1 MITYAQFLEH
11 LSDPTLTSK
20 DRFTEQTEILKLK
33 NKMGWTIAH
42 AQSRRGWTTE
52 NKDILKLRTI
62 HGYTV
67 AHCQAFH
74 GNIFTSRIINKLST
88 NAGWLPASKKSSN
101 NTTITVEQLGNLVTK
116 GYSIYI
122 KSRRKK

>member
-1 MITYAQFLEH
+1 MITYAQFLKH
-11 LSDPTLTSK
+11 LQDPTLATK
-20 DRFTEQTEILKLK
+20 DRFTDQIDILRLQ

-42 AQSRRGWTTE
+42 AQSRRGWVTD
-52 NKDILKLRTI
+52 NKEILRWRTI
-62 HGYTV
+62 HGYSV

-88 NAGWLPASKKSSN
+88 DAGWLPASQKSSS

-116 GYSIYI
+116 GYSIYM

>member
-11 LSDPTLTSK
+11 LTDPTLSQK
-20 DRFTEQTEILKLK
+20 DKFTEKIEILKLK

-42 AQSRRGWTTE
+42 AQSRRGWVTE
-52 NKDILKLRTI
+52 DKEILRWSTI

-67 AHCQAFH
+67 AHCQVFH
-74 GNIFTSRIINKLST
+74 GNIFTSKIINKLST
-88 NAGWLPASKKSSN
+88 NAGWLPASKKSASK
-101 NTTITVEQLGNLVTK
+101 TTITVEQLGSLVTK

>member
-11 LSDPTLTSK
+11 LSDPTLASK

-52 NKDILKLRTI
+52 NKDILRLQTI
-62 HGYTV
+62 HGYSV
-67 AHCQAFH
+67 AHCQVFH

-88 NAGWLPASKKSSN
+88 NAGWLPASN
-101 NTTITVEQLGNLVTK
+101 
-116 GYSIYI
+116 
-122 KSRRKK
+122 R